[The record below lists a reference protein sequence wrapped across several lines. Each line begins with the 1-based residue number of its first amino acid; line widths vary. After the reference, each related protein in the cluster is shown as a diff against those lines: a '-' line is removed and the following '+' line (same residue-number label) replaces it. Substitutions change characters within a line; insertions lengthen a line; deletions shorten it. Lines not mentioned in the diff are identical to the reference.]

1 MNENRR
7 YSAPDSYRLE
17 EEERPNQIDTGHEFA
32 SNINEMSSFDQLK
45 RHLASMDSRDR
56 LHYLTE
62 QVERTFSGKKLRM
75 FSKQLQRQ
83 GSIEEENFE
92 LL

>member
-1 MNENRR
+1 MSENRR
-7 YSAPDSYRLE
+7 YSVPDSYRFE
-17 EEERPNQIDTGHEFA
+17 VDDRPNHRESSQDF
-32 SNINEMSSFDQLK
+32 SPNMNELGSFDQLK

-75 FSKQLQRQ
+75 FNKQL
-83 GSIEEENFE
+83 
-92 LL
+92 